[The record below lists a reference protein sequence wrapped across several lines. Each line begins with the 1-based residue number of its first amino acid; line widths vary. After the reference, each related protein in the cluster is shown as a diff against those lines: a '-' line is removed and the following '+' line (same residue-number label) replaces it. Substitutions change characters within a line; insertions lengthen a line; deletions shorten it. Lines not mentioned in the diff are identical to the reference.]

1 MDGGK
6 FFGAFRACSGIAD
19 AVVLNHVPVGC
30 SWGAG
35 MFKTVSNQPD
45 IRHACTV
52 MHEREIV
59 FGGEEALKEALK
71 RADKLYDGSLLVV
84 VAGDVPSII
93 GDDIGAVIN
102 SVPLKKDVIWIDAA
116 GFQGSMRS
124 GYEEA
129 LLRLAD
135 IMKECKTVERSVN
148 LIGFCQDDFKVDADI
163 KEIKRL
169 LNDAG
174 ISVNCV
180 MSNCTC
186 KELARAPAAELN
198 VVMGQGNDVAEYM
211 KKEHGVPFINVDYPY
226 GLAGTKEFVDA
237 ICKNMGIG
245 YDIEQE
251 LDLEPFRRVYLNLG
265 ELYGTPV
272 SVTGDFHAK
281 YMADFLDR
289 ELGFEIEVLSSLE
302 NDYHL
307 FERDVRRSN
316 TTMLFGSSF
325 EQNLARELK
334 IPLLRFSYPVFD
346 QVSIYDDAPYAGIRG
361 TVCLTEAVINAIMGF
376 GEKLE
381 NLTMV

>member
-6 FFGAFRACSGIAD
+6 FFGAFRACSGISD

-59 FGGEEALKEALK
+59 FGGENALKETLV
-71 RADKLYDGSLLVV
+71 RADKLYDTSLLLV

-93 GDDIGAVIN
+93 GDDIEAVIN
-102 SVPLKKDVIWIDAA
+102 SVSLKKDVVWVDAA
-116 GFQGSMRS
+116 GFQGSMRQ
-124 GYEEA
+124 GYESA

-135 IMKECKTVERSVN
+135 LMKECDRIEKSVN
-148 LIGFCQDDFKVDADI
+148 LIGLCRDDYKAEADI

-169 LNDAG
+169 LSRAG

-180 MSNCTC
+180 ISDCTY
-186 KELARAPAAELN
+186 KELERAPAAALN
-198 VVMGQGNDVAEYM
+198 VVVGQGYDLARHME
-211 KKEHGVPFINVDYPY
+211 KEHEVPFIKVGYPY

-237 ICKNMGIG
+237 ICQHMNVG
-245 YDIEQE
+245 YDLEQD
-251 LDLEPFRRVYLNLG
+251 LNLEPFQKIYLDLS

-272 SVTGDFHAK
+272 SVIGDYHANPL
-281 YMADFLDR
+281 ADFLDR
-289 ELGFEIEVLSSLE
+289 ELGFEVEVLSSVE
-302 NDYHL
+302 NDADL
-307 FERDVRRSN
+307 FEQDVRRSN

-325 EQNLARELK
+325 EQRLARELK

-346 QVSIYDDAPYAGIRG
+346 QVCIYEEAPYAGIRG
-361 TVCLTEAVINAIMGF
+361 AVCLTEAIINAIMGF

-381 NLTMV
+381 NMTMI

>member
-6 FFGAFRACSGIAD
+6 FFGAFRACSGISD

-35 MFKTVSNQPD
+35 MFKTVSNQTD

-59 FGGEEALKEALK
+59 FGGENALKEALV
-71 RADKLYDGSLLVV
+71 RADKLYDTSLLLV

-93 GDDIGAVIN
+93 GDDIEAVIN
-102 SVPLKKDVIWIDAA
+102 SVSLKKDVIWVDAA
-116 GFQGSMRS
+116 GFQGTMRQ
-124 GYEEA
+124 GYEGA

-135 IMKECKTVERSVN
+135 LMKECDRIEKSVN
-148 LIGFCQDDFKVDADI
+148 LIGLCQDDYKAEADI

-169 LNDAG
+169 LSRAG

-180 MSNCTC
+180 ISDCTYR
-186 KELARAPAAELN
+186 ELEMAPAAELN
-198 VVMGQGNDVAEYM
+198 VVMGQGYDLARHM
-211 KKEHGVPFINVDYPY
+211 QKEHGVPFIEVGYPY
-226 GLAGTKEFVDA
+226 GLAGTKEFIDS
-237 ICKNMGIG
+237 ICMHIDLG
-245 YDIEQE
+245 YDLEKD
-251 LDLEPFRRVYLNLG
+251 LDIEPFRRLYLYLS

-272 SVTGDFHAK
+272 SVIVDFHARCL
-281 YMADFLDR
+281 AD
-289 ELGFEIEVLSSLE
+289 GFEIEVLSSVE
-302 NDYHL
+302 GDPDQ
-307 FERDVRRSN
+307 FERDVKGSN

-325 EQNLARELK
+325 EQKLARDLK

-346 QVSIYDDAPYAGIRG
+346 QVCIYDDAPYAGIRG
-361 TVCLTEAVINAIMGF
+361 AVCLTESIINAIMGF
-376 GEKLE
+376 GDKLE

>member
-1 MDGGK
+1 
-6 FFGAFRACSGIAD
+6 
-19 AVVLNHVPVGC
+19 
-30 SWGAG
+30 

-59 FGGEEALKEALK
+59 FGGENALKEALV
-71 RADKLYDGSLLVV
+71 RADRLYDSSLLLV

-93 GDDIGAVIN
+93 GDDIEAVIN
-102 SVPLKKDVIWIDAA
+102 SVSLKKDVVWVDAA
-116 GFQGSMRS
+116 GFQGTMRQ
-124 GYEEA
+124 GYESA

-135 IMKECKTVERSVN
+135 LMKECDRIDKSVN
-148 LIGFCQDDFKVDADI
+148 LVGLCQDDYKAEADI
-163 KEIKRL
+163 KEMRRL

-180 MSNCTC
+180 ISDCTY
-186 KELARAPAAELN
+186 KELERAPAAELN
-198 VVMGQGNDVAEYM
+198 VVIGQGYDLARHM
-211 KKEHGVPFINVDYPY
+211 QKEHGVPFIEAGYPY

-237 ICKNMGIG
+237 ICRHMDLE
-245 YDIEQE
+245 YDLEQD
-251 LDLEPFRRVYLNLG
+251 LNLEPFRRIYLNLS

-272 SVTGDFHAK
+272 SVIGDFHAK
-281 YMADFLDR
+281 SMADFLDR
-289 ELGFEIEVLSSLE
+289 ELGFEIEVLSSVE
-302 NDYHL
+302 GDPDQ
-307 FERDVRRSN
+307 FERDVKGSN

-325 EQNLARELK
+325 EQKLARDLK

-346 QVSIYDDAPYAGIRG
+346 QVCIYDDAPYAGIRG
-361 TVCLTEAVINAIMGF
+361 AVCLTEAIINAIMGF

>member
-6 FFGAFRACSGIAD
+6 FFGAFRACSGISD

-59 FGGEEALKEALK
+59 FGGENALKEALV
-71 RADKLYDGSLLVV
+71 RADRLYDASLLLV

-93 GDDIGAVIN
+93 GDDIEAVIN
-102 SVPLKKDVIWIDAA
+102 SVSLKKDVVWVDAA
-116 GFQGSMRS
+116 GFQGTMRQ
-124 GYEEA
+124 GYESA
-129 LLRLAD
+129 LLSLAD
-135 IMKECKTVERSVN
+135 LMKECDRIQKSVN
-148 LIGFCQDDFKVDADI
+148 LIGLCQDDYKAEADI

-169 LNDAG
+169 LNGAG

-180 MSNCTC
+180 ISDCTSR
-186 KELARAPAAELN
+186 ELERAPAAELN
-198 VVMGQGNDVAEYM
+198 VVIGQGYDLARHM
-211 KKEHGVPFINVDYPY
+211 QKEHGVPFIEVGYPY
-226 GLAGTKEFVDA
+226 GLAGTKEFVDS
-237 ICKNMGIG
+237 ICQHMDMG
-245 YDIEQE
+245 YDLEK
-251 LDLEPFRRVYLNLG
+251 DLNTEPFRKVYLNLS

-272 SVTGDFHAK
+272 SVIGDFHAK
-281 YMADFLDR
+281 SLADFLDR
-289 ELGFEIEVLSSLE
+289 ELGFEIEVLSSVE
-302 NDYHL
+302 GDPDQ
-307 FERDVRRSN
+307 FEQDVKGSN

-325 EQNLARELK
+325 EQKIARDLK

-346 QVSIYDDAPYAGIRG
+346 QVCIYDEAPYAGIRG
-361 TVCLTEAVINAIMGF
+361 AVCLTEAIINAIMGF
-376 GEKLE
+376 GDKLE